1 MSSYN
6 IYNNINSLDLI
17 LIGNPQITYFTTVYR
32 RHTFFQIIRGTP
44 QNVKTGEKVRVN
56 REGAH
61 LLKQVIVKMTI
72 NYSGSY
78 IPHNIGTSMLDNISY
93 RFDNDEIIEKI
104 SGKYIEIYNQLS
116 TKPHCKSVYTKNGS
130 DIEVASGDGLN
141 HLSYSGGVYNS
152 SGTFSGKISIELPI
166 PFSFS
171 NSVGNA
177 IPYFLSKDNELY
189 IIAKLNDYEVTTF
202 EEGANK
208 LQIILEHIV
217 LSETE
222 KNRFAKNNSEYIL
235 TRIYEVEWA
244 ALGERLS
251 ISQQNSYNSVKTLI
265 WAINNSSDNSFSANN
280 YSFSIKINNMNITP
294 YLNYQYYTRVFP
306 KKAGLIGYG
315 RGLSSASMVCV
326 DDSICYYT
334 FGLKE
339 GFDNEF
345 DSPNGSINTSIN
357 QLELFKH
364 SDSSRDPI
372 ILYMLSY
379 DIITYQ
385 KSGAPPILKFSPK
398 KLHD

>member
-6 IYNNINSLDLI
+6 IYNDINSIDLI

-61 LLKQVIVKMTI
+61 LLKQVIVKMII
-72 NYSGSY
+72 NCIDSN
-78 IPHNIGTSMLDNISY
+78 IQPNIGTSLLDNISY

-104 SGKYIEIYNQLS
+104 PGKYIEIYNQLS
-116 TKPHCKSVYTKNGS
+116 TKPHCKSVYTQKNIGE

-189 IIAKLNDYEVTTF
+189 IIATLNDDVTTF
-202 EEGANK
+202 NVEGNK
-208 LQIILEHIV
+208 LQIISEHIV

-222 KNRFAKNNSEYIL
+222 KSRFAKNNSEYIL
-235 TRIYEVEWA
+235 TRIYEVDWLE
-244 ALGERLS
+244 ERLS

-265 WAINNSSDNSFSANN
+265 WVKNNTADNSFSANN

-315 RGLSSASMVCV
+315 RGLSSDSSMVCV

-364 SDSSRDPI
+364 GDTDLI
-372 ILYMLSY
+372 TLYMLSY